1 MQAILG
7 ACPCGLASPSAI
19 SILKLEQT
27 LGTNLFEREGRVVR
41 LSPDGET
48 LMRHV
53 GLAFDELRGGTES
66 NRGPQLLRLH
76 SAPSFATQWLT
87 PRLSSFLS
95 THPGVEVRLAA
106 STDYTR
112 FLNDEFDAD
121 IVYGPTRAEGV
132 VTIPLGLDTVT
143 PLCAP
148 QLAERIKA
156 IEDLSGNLL
165 IQSDLKRVRWSDWF
179 KTNGKEP
186 LIPHGARFDR
196 SFLAM
201 AVACAGLGI
210 ALEFHPSGRK
220 GDRDRADHCAAC
232 RARQQRGLHRPLF
245 GFPIRRPAA
254 PSRPHIHRV
263 APERARPAASDLSAG
278 IGEIPFVSIE
288 RRRHSSSHETSE
300 NAAPPRWST
309 RTSSRSA
316 SSCPSPWIS
325 PMVALTILKQRSMP
339 KHSTS
344 RRSIRR

>member
-1 MQAILG
+1 MRA
-7 ACPCGLASPSAI
+7 GLNVLKDVSLSTVKAFESAARHRSFRAAASELNLSPSAI
-19 SILKLEQT
+19 SHAILKLEQT

-53 GLAFDELRGGTES
+53 GLAFDELRGGMELVS

-95 THPGVEVRLAA
+95 SHPGVEVRLAA

-132 VTIPLGLDTVT
+132 VSIPLGLETVT

-165 IQSDLKRVRWSDWF
+165 IQSDLKRSDWF
-179 KTNGKEP
+179 KANGKEP

-196 SFLAM
+196 SFLAI

-210 ALEFHPSGRK
+210 ALESTRLAEREIETGRIVAPLA
-220 GDRDRADHCAAC
+220 GRAKDVEYVGHFLVFPRA
-232 RARQQRGLHRPLF
+232 ARQRRAARIFTEWLSKELGLQ
-245 GFPIRRPAA
+245 
-254 PSRPHIHRV
+254 
-263 APERARPAASDLSAG
+263 PEP
-278 IGEIPFVSIE
+278 
-288 RRRHSSSHETSE
+288 
-300 NAAPPRWST
+300 
-309 RTSSRSA
+309 
-316 SSCPSPWIS
+316 
-325 PMVALTILKQRSMP
+325 
-339 KHSTS
+339 
-344 RRSIRR
+344 

>member
-1 MQAILG
+1 LCA
-7 ACPCGLASPSAI
+7 GLNVLKDVSLSTVKAFESAARHRSFRAAASELNLSPSAI
-19 SILKLEQT
+19 SHAILKLEQT
-27 LGTNLFEREGRVVR
+27 LGTNLFERDGRVVR

-53 GLAFDELRGGTES
+53 GLAFDELRGGMELVS

-132 VTIPLGLDTVT
+132 VTIPLGLETVT

-156 IEDLSGNLL
+156 IEDLSANLL
-165 IQSDLKRVRWSDWF
+165 IQSDLKRVQWSDWF
-179 KTNGKEP
+179 KANGKEP

-196 SFLAM
+196 SFLAI

-210 ALEFHPSGRK
+210 ALESTRLAEREIETGRIVAPLA
-220 GDRDRADHCAAC
+220 GRAKDVEYVGHFLVFPRA
-232 RARQQRGLHRPLF
+232 ARQRRAVRIFTEWLSKELGLQ
-245 GFPIRRPAA
+245 
-254 PSRPHIHRV
+254 
-263 APERARPAASDLSAG
+263 PEP
-278 IGEIPFVSIE
+278 
-288 RRRHSSSHETSE
+288 
-300 NAAPPRWST
+300 
-309 RTSSRSA
+309 
-316 SSCPSPWIS
+316 
-325 PMVALTILKQRSMP
+325 
-339 KHSTS
+339 
-344 RRSIRR
+344 

>member
-1 MQAILG
+1 MHA
-7 ACPCGLASPSAI
+7 GLDVLKDVSLSTVKAFESAARHGSFRAAASELNLSPSAI
-19 SILKLEQT
+19 SHAILKLEQT
-27 LGTNLFEREGRVVR
+27 LGTTLFEREGRLVR

-48 LMRHV
+48 LMLHV
-53 GLAFDELRGGTES
+53 GLAFDELRCGMELVS

-95 THPGVEVRLAA
+95 SHPGVEVRLAA

-132 VTIPLGLDTVT
+132 VSIPLGLETVT

-179 KTNGKEP
+179 KANSKEP

-196 SFLAM
+196 SFLAI

-210 ALEFHPSGRK
+210 ALESTRLAEKEIETGRIVAPLA
-220 GDRDRADHCAAC
+220 GRAKDVEYI
-232 RARQQRGLHRPLF
+232 GSLF
-245 GFPIRRPAA
+245 GFPPRRPAA
-254 PSRPHIHRV
+254 PSRPHVHRV
-263 APERARPAASDLSAG
+263 APERARPTASDLSA
-278 IGEIPFVSIE
+278 PH
-288 RRRHSSSHETSE
+288 R
-300 NAAPPRWST
+300 
-309 RTSSRSA
+309 
-316 SSCPSPWIS
+316 
-325 PMVALTILKQRSMP
+325 
-339 KHSTS
+339 
-344 RRSIRR
+344 

>member
-1 MQAILG
+1 MNLLHLSQIHVMRA
-7 ACPCGLASPSAI
+7 GLNVLKDVSLSTVKAFESAARHRSFRAAASELNLSPSAI
-19 SILKLEQT
+19 SHAILKLEQT

-53 GLAFDELRGGTES
+53 GLAFDELRGGMELVS

-95 THPGVEVRLAA
+95 SHPGVEVRLAA

-132 VTIPLGLDTVT
+132 VTIPLGLETVT

-156 IEDLSGNLL
+156 IEDLSSNLL

-179 KTNGKEP
+179 KANGKEP

-196 SFLAM
+196 SFLAI

-210 ALEFHPSGRK
+210 ALESTRLAEREIETGRIVAPLA
-220 GDRDRADHCAAC
+220 GRAKDVEYIGHYLVFPYA
-232 RARQQRGLHRPLF
+232 ARQ
-245 GFPIRRPAA
+245 RRAVRMFTEWLLNALDLA
-254 PSRPHIHRV
+254 PQP
-263 APERARPAASDLSAG
+263 
-278 IGEIPFVSIE
+278 
-288 RRRHSSSHETSE
+288 
-300 NAAPPRWST
+300 
-309 RTSSRSA
+309 
-316 SSCPSPWIS
+316 
-325 PMVALTILKQRSMP
+325 
-339 KHSTS
+339 
-344 RRSIRR
+344 